1 MKPQGLLLICSA
13 VFLSASGNPVAPADP
28 IQIQKDFDEARVY
41 GKWYAIALGT
51 TCKWLKTYKSR
62 FLSGGTL
69 MVAPGDTSKELSVTS
84 TRLRQG
90 ICSQVVGVYQKTST
104 PGKYQYYNSRWE
116 THIVGYVA
124 RTNYDDYAFLAWKK
138 NSSYGYTITTQLYGR
153 SPHLPEELIEEFR
166 QFSVALGIPD
176 DAIFRMTEPGEC
188 VPPQPELN
196 LQRDRRSP
204 WDEEA
209 GSADDSQS
217 LLGVNKEDFCLQP
230 KDAGPCLGMELHYFY
245 NTTSQN
251 CEKFFYGGCRG
262 NQNKFPSERSCLQTC
277 RTEAACRLPIIPGDA
292 CKDTFWAFDAKQGKC
307 LTFQGCGG
315 NANKFYLEKE
325 CQEYCGLL
333 PSGTWGKKTPPPRW
347 PPLRGG
353 TLKGRE
359 GGEQRPFSSRSVV
372 IQGRVL
378 PSPLASWSP

>member
-104 PGKYQYYNSRWE
+104 PGKYQYYNSR
-116 THIVGYVA
+116 
-124 RTNYDDYAFLAWKK
+124 
-138 NSSYGYTITTQLYGR
+138 
-153 SPHLPEELIEEFR
+153 
-166 QFSVALGIPD
+166 
-176 DAIFRMTEPGEC
+176 EC

>member
-1 MKPQGLLLICSA
+1 AMKPQGLLLICSA
-13 VFLSASGNPVAPADP
+13 VFLLASGNPVAPADL
-28 IQIQKDFDEARVY
+28 IQIQKDFDEARIY

-51 TCKWLKTYKSR
+51 TCKWLKTYKDR
-62 FLSGGTL
+62 FLSGTL

-90 ICSQVVGVYQKTST
+90 TCSQVVGVYQKSSI

-124 RTNYDDYAFLAWKK
+124 RTNYDDYTFLAWKK
-138 NSSYGYTITTQLYGR
+138 NSSYGYTTTTQLYGKWLLQGR
-153 SPHLPEELIEEFR
+153 EPVL
-166 QFSVALGIPD
+166 QFSVALGIPE
-176 DAIFRMTEPGEC
+176 DAFFRMTETGKPGAGGAS
-188 VPPQPELN
+188 QA
-196 LQRDRRSP
+196 RRC
-204 WDEEA
+204 
-209 GSADDSQS
+209 GG
-217 LLGVNKEDFCLQP
+217 GVDTPTGLP

-262 NQNKFPSERSCLQTC
+262 NQNKFPSERRCLQTC
-277 RTEAACRLPIIPGDA
+277 RTEAACRLPIVPGDA
-292 CKDTFWAFDAKQGKC
+292 CKDTFWAFDAKQGTC

-333 PSGTWGKKTPPPRW
+333 PSD
-347 PPLRGG
+347 
-353 TLKGRE
+353 
-359 GGEQRPFSSRSVV
+359 GEEF
-372 IQGRVL
+372 L
-378 PSPLASWSP
+378 HPSAL

>member
-1 MKPQGLLLICSA
+1 MLEKQSCPSAGPELPARSRAEQKCSRSHETA
-13 VFLSASGNPVAPADP
+13 GPSSRLHRRFPLGQRQSSCSADP

-51 TCKWLKTYKSR
+51 TCKWLKTYKDR
-62 FLSGGTL
+62 FLSGTL

-90 ICSQVVGVYQKTST
+90 TCSQVVGVYQKTSI

-124 RTNYDDYAFLAWKK
+124 RTNYDDYTFLAWKK
-138 NSSYGYTITTQLYGR
+138 NSSYGYTVTTQLYGR
-153 SPHLPEELIEEFR
+153 SSHLPEELIEEFR
-166 QFSVALGIPD
+166 LFSVALGIPD
-176 DAIFRMTEPGEC
+176 DSFFRLTETGKPEARGSSQARRWEC

-209 GSADDSQS
+209 GSADDSSS
-217 LLGVNKEDFCLQP
+217 L
-230 KDAGPCLGMELHYFY
+230 M
-245 NTTSQN
+245 
-251 CEKFFYGGCRG
+251 GGNR
-262 NQNKFPSERSCLQTC
+262 
-277 RTEAACRLPIIPGDA
+277 EAACRLPIVPGDT

-333 PSGTWGKKTPPPRW
+333 PNDGEEF
-347 PPLRGG
+347 LR
-353 TLKGRE
+353 
-359 GGEQRPFSSRSVV
+359 
-372 IQGRVL
+372 
-378 PSPLASWSP
+378 PSAL